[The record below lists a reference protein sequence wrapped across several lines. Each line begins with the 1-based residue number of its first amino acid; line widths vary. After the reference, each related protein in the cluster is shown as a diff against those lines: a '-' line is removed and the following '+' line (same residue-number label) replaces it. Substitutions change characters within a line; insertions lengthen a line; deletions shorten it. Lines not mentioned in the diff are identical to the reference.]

1 MDKENLFLH
10 TYNTSKVQISKFT
23 TDWKNF
29 FDFSLHH
36 SSSLFIP
43 YLHRCPGGGGG
54 SSRPTIQRLDRLSA
68 TATTI
73 EQFFREGWPA
83 KDIRATIEG
92 PLNRAIWFMGPS
104 LFCQVLL
111 PPRFGNATLQ
121 VDPIRASWKS
131 PRLTFVPITPSLINY
146 AALAVGSNRYEGGGD
161 LAIEILLVSS
171 SASSFAIF
179 ISKLLSSVYYI
190 SWFGWQSIRR
200 DTIKYRWFLI
210 IDS

>member
-68 TATTI
+68 TTI

-92 PLNRAIWFMGPS
+92 PLNRAIWFTSRPLSVLSGVVVAPFWQRDASGGPDTRE
-104 LFCQVLL
+104 LEKPAAHF
-111 PPRFGNATLQ
+111 RADNAVIDKLCG
-121 VDPIRASWKS
+121 P
-131 PRLTFVPITPSLINY
+131 
-146 AALAVGSNRYEGGGD
+146 GGGV
-161 LAIEILLVSS
+161 E
-171 SASSFAIF
+171 
-179 ISKLLSSVYYI
+179 
-190 SWFGWQSIRR
+190 SIRGRWRPCHR
-200 DTIKYRWFLI
+200 DPARFIVCFVFCNFYFEIAFFCVLYFVIWLTKHSKRY
-210 IDS
+210 D

>member
-43 YLHRCPGGGGG
+43 YLHVVQGRRGLVSTNNSKTRPIISDSHHDRTIFPRGMAGQRY
-54 SSRPTIQRLDRLSA
+54 SRYYRGA
-68 TATTI
+68 I
-73 EQFFREGWPA
+73 ESRYLVHEPA
-83 KDIRATIEG
+83 
-92 PLNRAIWFMGPS
+92 P

-210 IDS
+210 TDS

>member
-43 YLHRCPGGGGG
+43 YLHHCPGGGGG

-68 TATTI
+68 TTTTI

-92 PLNRAIWFMGPS
+92 PLNRAIWFTSRPLSVLSGVVAAPFWQRDASGGPDTRE
-104 LFCQVLL
+104 LEKPAAHF
-111 PPRFGNATLQ
+111 RADNAVIDKLCG
-121 VDPIRASWKS
+121 P
-131 PRLTFVPITPSLINY
+131 
-146 AALAVGSNRYEGGGD
+146 GGGV
-161 LAIEILLVSS
+161 E
-171 SASSFAIF
+171 
-179 ISKLLSSVYYI
+179 
-190 SWFGWQSIRR
+190 SIRGRWRPCHR
-200 DTIKYRWFLI
+200 DPARFIVCFVFCNFYFEIAFFCVLYFVIWLTKHSKRY
-210 IDS
+210 D